1 MNRITN
7 VRTYAAKV
15 ARLFGYAVY
24 WNCVAHCVLE
34 YIGDFVICVGPSMEP
49 TIYSENV
56 VFTEHLSAHRQK
68 IKRGDIVITKSPCNP
83 KHYICKRVIGIPGDK
98 VCHKFFSSYV
108 PKGHVWLEGDNKYN
122 SSDSRNYGPVPQGLI
137 KGRVVCR
144 IWPLDNIKM
153 LTRPT
158 KTSY

>member
-1 MNRITN
+1 
-7 VRTYAAKV
+7 
-15 ARLFGYAVY
+15 
-24 WNCVAHCVLE
+24 
-34 YIGDFVICVGPSMEP
+34 MEP

-108 PKGHVWLEGDNKYN
+108 
-122 SSDSRNYGPVPQGLI
+122 NYFFLFETYFFA
-137 KGRVVCR
+137 
-144 IWPLDNIKM
+144 N
-153 LTRPT
+153 
-158 KTSY
+158 